1 MFAGLL
7 HLQDLP
13 CCDLLLSSLLP
24 EHVATQICEIDDVRA
39 LSHVGAHDNPRTTLR
54 RRNAP
59 GSSRSP
65 LELSGRAAKDL
76 AFNDVPGFEKPWPL
90 ICTLG
95 DEEGHTRQAVK

>member
-39 LSHVGAHDNPRTTLR
+39 LSHVGAHDNPRTTP
-54 RRNAP
+54 AP
-59 GSSRSP
+59 P
-65 LELSGRAAKDL
+65 YALIELAFIEETLLDRAA
-76 AFNDVPGFEKPWPL
+76 ARSSCRGE
-90 ICTLG
+90 
-95 DEEGHTRQAVK
+95 RQKI